1 MFFFAAIPSL
11 LSQSAESLDK
21 AKTMQSTPA
30 TEGHTSAWRVLVA
43 RVFDVEAHEVEP
55 LALGLTMFFLLFA
68 GYFMLRPVRETMGI
82 AGGVQNL
89 QWLFTGTFV
98 ATLAAM
104 PLFGWLAARAE
115 RRRVLAWTLGFFAMN
130 LALFALAFLL
140 RPDDVWL
147 ARGFYIWLSVF
158 NLLSVSVVW
167 SVMADLFRIAE
178 AKRLFA
184 LVAVGASVGGLVGPL
199 LGVALVGSIGHA
211 GLLLLSAVLLVG
223 TIFAARHLQMWR
235 DRHPLGPDETRAR
248 SRPLG
253 GSPFAGASQ
262 VLRSPFLLGSAVF
275 VLLLAASTTFLYFE
289 QARLVQATFPN
300 RVDQTRVFGVI
311 DMIVQTL
318 AIVTQLFFT
327 GRIAQHLG
335 VGVLLVAVPLAV
347 AAGFL
352 WLAFAPTFAVLAVV
366 MIARRAGEYA
376 LVRPGR
382 EMLFTV
388 VAVEAKYKAK
398 NFIDTVVYRGSDA
411 LSGWLKATIEM
422 LAQQP
427 AVAAIV
433 GAGIAMTWAATGA
446 WLAREQRKLDD
457 SASGVGVAVGGA
469 TIAGV

>member
-1 MFFFAAIPSL
+1 MHRTYTTDS
-11 LSQSAESLDK
+11 K
-21 AKTMQSTPA
+21 
-30 TEGHTSAWRVLVA
+30 TSAWRALVA
-43 RVFDVEAHEVEP
+43 RLFNVEAQEVEP

-98 ATLAAM
+98 ATLIAM

-115 RRRVLAWTLGFFAMN
+115 RRRVLAWTMGFFATN
-130 LALFALAFLL
+130 LALFALGFLL
-140 RPDDVWL
+140 RPSDPWL
-147 ARGFYIWLSVF
+147 ARGFYIWLSMFSLV
-158 NLLSVSVVW
+158 SVSVAW

-199 LGVALVGSIGHA
+199 LGVALVGSIGHV
-211 GLLLLSAVLLVG
+211 GLLLLSALLLIG
-223 TIFAARHLQMWR
+223 TIVAARRLQAWR

-248 SRPLG
+248 GRPLG

-275 VLLLAASTTFLYFE
+275 VLLLAATTTFLYFE
-289 QARLVQATFPN
+289 QARLVEATFPN
-300 RVDQTRVFGVI
+300 RVDQTRVFGII
-311 DMIVQTL
+311 DAIVQSL
-318 AIVTQLFFT
+318 AIVTQLFLT
-327 GRIAQHLG
+327 GRIAQRLG
-335 VGVLLVAVPLAV
+335 VGVLLVAVPLVVAV
-347 AAGFL
+347 GFV

-366 MIARRAGEYA
+366 MVARRYGEYA

-388 VAVEAKYKAK
+388 VPAEAKYKAK

-411 LSGWLKATIEM
+411 LSAWLKATIE
-422 LAQQP
+422 LIAHQP

-433 GAGIAMTWAATGA
+433 GAGIALIWAATGA
-446 WLAREQRKLDD
+446 WLARTQRKLDD
-457 SASGVGVAVGGA
+457 SSSTTTVEGDMPTAARA
-469 TIAGV
+469 